1 MGILYNRLNIQYNIQ
16 IWTRCVFYLWQT
28 ESDSARDYGVVGF
41 CSEHKLVSWRSLHS
55 HMSVERGLE
64 THGHLFH
71 ICRQRHDL
79 NRTSYLQILFPP
91 PNSYSANDFL
101 E

>member
-64 THGHLFH
+64 RLMDICSIYIGNKMTSIEYH
-71 ICRQRHDL
+71 IYNCFFSH
-79 NRTSYLQILFPP
+79 
-91 PNSYSANDFL
+91 NSYSANDFL